1 MLVKAVVTAAGLGT
15 RLLPITKEMPKE
27 MLPLFTISP
36 KGSTSLKPIIQ
47 IIFESLYAT
56 GFRDFC
62 FVVGRGKRILEDYF
76 TPDSNFI
83 ELLKKRHIDCSC

>member
-15 RLLPITKEMPKE
+15 RLLPITKE

-47 IIFESLYAT
+47 IIFESLYVT

-62 FVVGRGKRILEDYF
+62 FVVDRGKRILEDYF

-83 ELLKKRHIDCSC
+83 EPKKTYS